1 MMTST
6 TDEIPQDDGRRT
18 RRSRHDAPIAV
29 GLGVAGAFVAL
40 LLGLLTFGVQA
51 TVEPHHLPLAIGTAD
66 AASATAMAPVLD
78 RVAAQGG
85 DAVAWRRV
93 GSRAEAEALL
103 DRKQAYGAV
112 IFTAGP
118 AGPSATVLVSG
129 ALNPTATQVA
139 QSALTQVAENVTS
152 AARAQ
157 AASRQSAGQ
166 GPAAATGAAS
176 RAAAAPGVQVVTIH
190 PTSAAGRTLPLAASA
205 LLWIATLVTSVLALV
220 LPPRRPGGRPLG
232 RLLSIVAAIS
242 GAVLG
247 TATVLGLARLW
258 DSGITFGWEAV
269 AFLGLVALSFA
280 LLQGAVLRWLRLPGI
295 ALLALLYLTA
305 PAVAGLVPELLN
317 PVYRALLWSWTPFRF
332 SAEALRSLLFL
343 GPNGPDVSAGIW
355 VFGGI
360 GLAGLLLMLAP
371 KPRLRQARPRAEALS
386 MDAEGQ
392 R

>member
-1 MMTST
+1 
-6 TDEIPQDDGRRT
+6 
-18 RRSRHDAPIAV
+18 
-29 GLGVAGAFVAL
+29 VAGAVVAL

-66 AASATAMAPVLD
+66 AGSAAALAPVLD

-93 GSRAEAEALL
+93 GSRAKAEGLL

-129 ALNPTATQVA
+129 ALNPAATQVA
-139 QSALTQVAENVTS
+139 QSALTQVAEAVTS

-157 AASRQSAGQ
+157 AASRQSAGT
-166 GPAAATGAAS
+166 GPTAAPAPAAAS
-176 RAAAAPGVQVVTIH
+176 RPAVAPAVQVVTIH
-190 PTSAAGRTLPLAASA
+190 PTSATGRTLPLAASA
-205 LLWIATLVTSVLALV
+205 LLWVATLVTSVLALV

-242 GAVLG
+242 GALLG
-247 TATVLGLARLW
+247 TAAVLALARLW
-258 DSGITFGWEAV
+258 DSSITFGWEAV
-269 AFLGLVALSFA
+269 GFLGLVALSFA
-280 LLQGAVLRWLRLPGI
+280 LLQTAVLRWLRLPGVS
-295 ALLALLYLTA
+295 LLALLYLTA

-343 GPNGPDVSAGIW
+343 GPSGPDVSAGTW
-355 VFGGI
+355 VFSGI
-360 GLAGLLLMLAP
+360 ALAGLLLVLVP
-371 KPRLRQARPRAEALS
+371 RPRLRQARPRVDALS
-386 MDAEGQ
+386 VDAEGQ
-392 R
+392 S